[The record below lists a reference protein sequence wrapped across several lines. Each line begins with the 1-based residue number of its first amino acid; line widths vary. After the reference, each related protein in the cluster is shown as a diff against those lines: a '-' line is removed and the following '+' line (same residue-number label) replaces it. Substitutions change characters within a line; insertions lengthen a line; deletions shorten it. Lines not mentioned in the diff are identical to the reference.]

1 MCPYVSHPPA
11 GADEPGADES
21 SSMIEEAACVMVGTR
36 VHANAKDHRR
46 RFGSQALHWGVLFV
60 ALLLSLPIVLPTL
73 SGSMREWIVL
83 HVLDSPGNWKSI
95 VLSLLASGVFSIG
108 FVYRVG
114 RERVQSSCAMLRR
127 LGPATVFG
135 VAWSIV
141 PSFAGVMLILNM
153 EPIRLALVGEASS
166 STHMM
171 MGMLIYLVGFIVL
184 AGFGCLPTVSQAIL
198 AGYAFGL
205 PMGLGLALI
214 GFGGASLVGYALV
227 RRVVHVRVEHEL
239 ERCPKVIFMRD
250 ALLRAKPIKAVLM
263 VALLRA
269 SPSTPFALTNLLLGS
284 IGIARG
290 VFFFGTII
298 GMFPRTLAA
307 VLIGHQITAWTGEY
321 DKPMWALI
329 TGIIALI
336 ILVVLIS
343 RAAASALA
351 RVSQIED
358 TSPVFAH

>member
-1 MCPYVSHPPA
+1 
-11 GADEPGADES
+11 
-21 SSMIEEAACVMVGTR
+21 MVGTR
-36 VHANAKDHRR
+36 MHANAKDNRR
-46 RFGSQALHWGVLFV
+46 RPGSQALHWGVLFV

-73 SGSMREWIVL
+73 AEPTRQWILV

-95 VLSLLASGVFSIG
+95 ALSLLASGVFSIG
-108 FVYRVG
+108 FVHRVG

-127 LGPATVFG
+127 LGPATILG
-135 VAWSIV
+135 VAWSII

-153 EPIRLALVGEASS
+153 EPIRQVLVGDASS
-166 STHMM
+166 GAHVM

-214 GFGGASLVGYALV
+214 GFGGACLVGYAFV

-250 ALLRAKPIKAVLM
+250 ALLQASPTKAVLM

-284 IGIARG
+284 IGIARS

-307 VLIGHQITAWTGEY
+307 VLIGHQITVWTGEF
-321 DKPMWALI
+321 DKPMWVLV
-329 TGIIALI
+329 TGIIALV

-343 RAAASALA
+343 RAAAHALA
-351 RVSQIED
+351 RVAQIED
-358 TSPVFAH
+358 ASPVFAH